1 MTCYHAL
8 TVCAG
13 EVLGEADGGVDN
25 SKIGKLLGFGPLYFG
40 IPSRKKSV
48 WLVARA
54 VDPRECTAMLGVE
67 KLQPCPEQ
75 WYAKVLAH
83 GQTLAFH
90 TCNKPLTE
98 RRARGVA
105 QPSHNICERAV
116 PSVVRFREARAA
128 RVRCRRAG
136 RVRGREPVVQ
146 LKPYTTWWDT

>member
-1 MTCYHAL
+1 MSAPQAL
-8 TVCAG
+8 HDA
-13 EVLGEADGGVDN
+13 
-25 SKIGKLLGFGPLYFG
+25 FRP
-40 IPSRKKSV
+40 

-54 VDPRECTAMLGVE
+54 VRTVLVMRQYFRVPLLGTWLE
-67 KLQPCPEQ
+67 FFNSTPSIAKQSLGPKQ